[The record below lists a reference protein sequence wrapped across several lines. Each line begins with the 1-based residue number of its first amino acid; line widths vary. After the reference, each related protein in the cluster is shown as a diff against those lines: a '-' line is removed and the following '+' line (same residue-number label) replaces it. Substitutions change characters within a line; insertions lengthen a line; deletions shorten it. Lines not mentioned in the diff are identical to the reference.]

1 MYCPKCGKE
10 NIGDDN
16 FCIFCGEDL
25 GLYKNRENLQGINMK
40 PNPGYGDV
48 NGNDYSTYN
57 YSGRPAD
64 NSKIQLASLGSRIG
78 AYLIDMVII
87 FVLVTIILIIID
99 ASQVTYISDDTYG
112 LLAILVYL
120 SVFFGYFILLEG
132 PLGKGRTAGKI
143 VFKLRVVKKEDQ
155 STIDYGKSF
164 VRNILRLV
172 DGLPFLYIIGMIL
185 ISDSDL
191 NQRLGDKA
199 ADTIVIKGRG
209 YTEDKVRSI
218 YY

>member
-10 NIGDDN
+10 ITEDDN
-16 FCIFCGEDL
+16 FCVSCGEEL
-25 GLYKNRENLQGINMK
+25 KSYKNKENLQSINMK
-40 PNPGYGDV
+40 PNPGYGGMI
-48 NGNDYSTYN
+48 GNDYSMYN
-57 YSGRPAD
+57 YSGKPAD

-78 AYLIDMVII
+78 AHLIDMVII
-87 FVLVTIILIIID
+87 FILFTIILVIID
-99 ASQVTYISDDTYG
+99 ASQGTYISDDTYA
-112 LLAILVYL
+112 LLGILAYL
-120 SVFFGYFILLEG
+120 SVFFGYFVLLEG

-143 VFKLRVVKKEDQ
+143 LFKLRVVKKEDQ

-185 ISDSDL
+185 ISGSDL

-199 ADTIVIKGRG
+199 AETIVIKEES